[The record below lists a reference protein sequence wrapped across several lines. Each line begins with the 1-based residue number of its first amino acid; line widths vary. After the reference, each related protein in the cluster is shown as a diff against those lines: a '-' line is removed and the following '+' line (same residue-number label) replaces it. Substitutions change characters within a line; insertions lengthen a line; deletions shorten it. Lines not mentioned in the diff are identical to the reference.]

1 MVINMSY
8 LWYGFI
14 NGFIFFVNNLTANW
28 FWLLGVVLF
37 ILIYVDICHQTVDE
51 FVDDYRDII

>member
-1 MVINMSY
+1 MSY